1 MSEKKDCLNIVYSRD
16 YTASFETK
24 AVVLYFYFH
33 LEKCISYLLWSL
45 VNFVIL
51 IASN

>member
-1 MSEKKDCLNIVYSRD
+1 MSEMKDYLNLVYSCD

-33 LEKCISYLLWSL
+33 LEKYIPYLLWSS
-45 VNFVIL
+45 F
-51 IASN
+51 